1 MQPAWQSPQPSWTVT
16 LQPDPE
22 GATSYQDPCP
32 TMPGSRGPM
41 PAKRG
46 SSATTS
52 AAASSAVSELAPA
65 VGVEGG
71 ACGGEGEL
79 PPTGTLQA
87 AKRRPTISIRLVRAA
102 GRTSARMVG

>member
-22 GATSYQDPCP
+22 GAASYQDPCP

-46 SSATTS
+46 SSANTS
-52 AAASSAVSELAPA
+52 AAASSAVSELAAA
-65 VGVEGG
+65 VGVESG
-71 ACGGEGEL
+71 ACVGEAEL
-79 PPTGTLQA
+79 PPADALQA
-87 AKRRPTISIRLVRAA
+87 VTRRPTINIRLARAA